1 MKRKTIRNCSYLM
14 LCILLGYSYF
24 LSKKDAD
31 IQKEVSI
38 VDYQDYRQVVYMDE
52 DHVLVPV
59 SYVLEEFPT
68 IQSEAFELFS
78 LMKNPG
84 ELSEYLGSVI
94 PENMQLESVIFN
106 DRILQLHLYHLNV
119 QDELRFLE
127 AITYVFC
134 QLEGI
139 EGLELYLGDTKMTKF
154 PEGTIMF
161 ENQLNDQLGINNFES
176 TTTHLYQT
184 KPVTVYYSKMI
195 KNQELYVPVSKR
207 VYSSYS
213 LQEILETI
221 VSEISVS
228 STLKKVSL
236 MENVQVLDG
245 SYLEDGHL
253 YVNMNEAVLFDETTI
268 NTDIYDL
275 LLLSFSQIEDV
286 SEVTIL
292 VNGEIIET
300 RDVISVSSLVYN
312 TVKI

>member
-31 IQKEVSI
+31 IQKEVNI

-94 PENMQLESVIFN
+94 PQNMQLESVILN
-106 DRILQLHLYHLNV
+106 DHILQLHLNHLNV

-134 QLEGI
+134 QLDGI
-139 EGLELYLGDTKMTKF
+139 EGLELYLDDTKMTKF

-207 VYSSYS
+207 VYSNYS

-236 MENVQVLDG
+236 IENVQVLDG